1 MEEMIELIVATGILL
16 WYGIAFWAVR
26 HEEELR
32 DNYGL
37 AKEMVDR
44 WFPKKE
50 EEKEEREE
58 EE

>member
-32 DNYGL
+32 EIYRT
-37 AKEMVDR
+37 AKELTDSILG
-44 WFPKKE
+44 
-50 EEKEEREE
+50 EEKDEEKNE
-58 EE
+58 

>member
-32 DNYGL
+32 EIYRM
-37 AKEMVDR
+37 AKELTDSILG
-44 WFPKKE
+44 
-50 EEKEEREE
+50 EEKDEGENE
-58 EE
+58 

>member
-1 MEEMIELIVATGILL
+1 MIELIVATGILL